1 MVMSFFRRSDDS
13 GIDHIEAQVQR
24 MVTDARH
31 TFDLAMNAL
40 TGGSVAS
47 VGEEVRRTDRQINVT
62 EMEIRRELVVHFSVH
77 ADGDATE
84 MLVFMNMIKD
94 LERIGDYNKNV
105 FDLAEEGVSFVDA
118 DDLERILG
126 FRDEISSRIALMGEI
141 LTTRDAERARAFI
154 ARGDVM
160 RHEFDDLVTEL
171 VHSTSVANHAVPRAL
186 LYRFLKR
193 ITAHSLNVVTAVVMP
208 VDRLDYFDEDGYGDK
223 GGKGDQD

>member
-1 MVMSFFRRSDDS
+1 MVMSFFRRPDDS

-31 TFDLAMNAL
+31 TFDLAMNAV

-47 VGEEVRRTDRQINVT
+47 VADEVRRTDRQINVT

-77 ADGDATE
+77 AGGDATE
-84 MLVFMNMIKD
+84 MLVFMNMVKD

-105 FDLAEEGVSFVDA
+105 FDLAEEGVSFAEA

-141 LTTRDAERARAFI
+141 LTVRDEERARAYI
-154 ARGDVM
+154 ARSDEL
-160 RHEFDDLVTEL
+160 RREFDNLVNEL
-171 VHSTSVANHAVPRAL
+171 VHSTEPALHAVPRAL

-193 ITAHSLNVVTAVVMP
+193 ITAHSMNVVTAVVMP
-208 VDRLDYFDEDGYGDK
+208 VDRLDYYDEADDTRT
-223 GGKGDQD
+223 

>member
-1 MVMSFFRRSDDS
+1 MVMSFFRRPDDS

-31 TFDLAMNAL
+31 TFDLAMNAI

-47 VGEEVRRTDRQINVT
+47 VADEVRRTDRQINVT

-77 ADGDATE
+77 AGGDATE
-84 MLVFMNMIKD
+84 MLVFMNMVKD

-105 FDLAEEGVSFVDA
+105 FDLAEEGVSFSGA

-141 LTTRDAERARAFI
+141 LTVRDEERARAYI
-154 ARGDVM
+154 ARSDEL
-160 RHEFDDLVTEL
+160 RREFDNLVNEL
-171 VHSTSVANHAVPRAL
+171 VHSTEPALHAVPRAL

-193 ITAHSLNVVTAVVMP
+193 ITAHSMNVVTAVIMP
-208 VDRLDYFDEDGYGDK
+208 VDRLDYYDEAADTRT
-223 GGKGDQD
+223 

>member
-1 MVMSFFRRSDDS
+1 MVMSFFRRPDDS

-31 TFDLAMNAL
+31 TFDLAMNAV

-47 VGEEVRRTDRQINVT
+47 VADEVRRTDRQINVT

-77 ADGDATE
+77 AGGDATE
-84 MLVFMNMIKD
+84 MLVFMNMVKD

-105 FDLAEEGVSFVDA
+105 FDLAEEGVSFAEA

-141 LTTRDAERARAFI
+141 LTVRDEGRARAYI
-154 ARGDVM
+154 ARSDEL
-160 RHEFDDLVTEL
+160 RREFDALVNGL
-171 VHSTSVANHAVPRAL
+171 VHSTEPALHAVPRAL

-193 ITAHSLNVVTAVVMP
+193 ITAHSMNVVTAVVMP
-208 VDRLDYFDEDGYGDK
+208 VDRLDYYDEADDTRT
-223 GGKGDQD
+223 

>member
-1 MVMSFFRRSDDS
+1 MVMSFFRRPDDS

-31 TFDLAMNAL
+31 TFDLAMNAV
-40 TGGSVAS
+40 TGGSVAA
-47 VGEEVRRTDRQINVT
+47 VADEVRRTDRQINVT

-77 ADGDATE
+77 AGGDATE
-84 MLVFMNMIKD
+84 MLVFMNMVKD

-105 FDLAEEGVSFVDA
+105 FDLAEEGVSFAEA

-141 LTTRDAERARAFI
+141 LTVRVEERARAYI
-154 ARGDVM
+154 ARSDEL
-160 RHEFDDLVTEL
+160 RREFDTLVNGL
-171 VHSTSVANHAVPRAL
+171 VHSTEPALHAVPRAL

-193 ITAHSLNVVTAVVMP
+193 ITAHSMNVVTAVVMP
-208 VDRLDYFDEDGYGDK
+208 VDRLDYYDEADDPRT
-223 GGKGDQD
+223 

>member
-1 MVMSFFRRSDDS
+1 MVMSFFRRPDDS

-31 TFDLAMNAL
+31 TFDLAMNAV

-47 VGEEVRRTDRQINVT
+47 VADEVRRTDRQINVT

-77 ADGDATE
+77 AGGDATE
-84 MLVFMNMIKD
+84 MLVFMNMVKD

-105 FDLAEEGVSFVDA
+105 FDLAEEGVSFAEA

-141 LTTRDAERARAFI
+141 LTVRDEERARAYI
-154 ARGDVM
+154 ARSDEL
-160 RHEFDDLVTEL
+160 RREFDTLVNGL
-171 VHSTSVANHAVPRAL
+171 FHSTEPALHAVPRAL

-193 ITAHSLNVVTAVVMP
+193 ITAHSMNVVTAVVMP
-208 VDRLDYFDEDGYGDK
+208 VDRLDYYDEADDTRT
-223 GGKGDQD
+223 

>member
-1 MVMSFFRRSDDS
+1 MVMSFFRRPDDS

-31 TFDLAMNAL
+31 TFDLAMNAI
-40 TGGSVAS
+40 TGGLVAS
-47 VGEEVRRTDRQINVT
+47 VADEVRRTDRQINVT

-77 ADGDATE
+77 AGGDATE
-84 MLVFMNMIKD
+84 MLVFMNMVKD

-105 FDLAEEGVSFVDA
+105 FDLAEEGVSFAGA

-141 LTTRDAERARAFI
+141 LTVRDEERARAYI
-154 ARGDVM
+154 ARSDEL
-160 RHEFDDLVTEL
+160 RREFDNLVNEL
-171 VHSTSVANHAVPRAL
+171 VHSTEPAMHAVPRAL

-193 ITAHSLNVVTAVVMP
+193 ITAHSLNVVTAVIMP
-208 VDRLDYFDEDGYGDK
+208 VDRLDYYDEADDTRT
-223 GGKGDQD
+223 

>member
-13 GIDHIEAQVQR
+13 GIDLIEAQVQR

-47 VGEEVRRTDRQINVT
+47 VGDEVRRTDRRINVT

-141 LTTRDAERARAFI
+141 LTTRDSERARAFI
-154 ARGDVM
+154 ARGNVM

-208 VDRLDYFDEDGYGDK
+208 VDRLDYFDEDGYGE
-223 GGKGDQD
+223 KGDQD